1 MWPQW
6 LGLAGQRLGRR
17 CLRSANL
24 LPNNRHTHDSR
35 VWPRGRHFDRSDR
48 LVAGNLLEQFTRR
61 VEERQHGSASLK
73 QYPAADTHANT
84 HPNPH
89 TATNPKPDPNADT
102 NANANANTVRNR
114 FAARRFQRQ
123 LARSREVDAQRALQW
138 LHEIER
144 GVV

>member
-61 VEERQHGSASLK
+61 VEERQHGPASIK
-73 QYPAADTHANT
+73 RYRAATADANT
-84 HPNPH
+84 
-89 TATNPKPDPNADT
+89 DT
-102 NANANANTVRNR
+102 DANANANTNTVRNR
-114 FAARRFQRQ
+114 FAARRLQRQ

-138 LHEIER
+138 LH
-144 GVV
+144 

>member
-61 VEERQHGSASLK
+61 VEEHKNGSPSIK
-73 QYPAADTHANT
+73 QYRAADTDANT
-84 HPNPH
+84 NPNAN
-89 TATNPKPDPNADT
+89 TDTNADT

-138 LHEIER
+138 LH
-144 GVV
+144 